1 MPDSKKSSW
10 RISSRKLSNLKV
22 VVLCCVAATTFWILN
37 ALNKDN
43 YNTIVD
49 YPLQWDFDQ
58 DNYVA
63 VKPLPKSIQIQIS
76 GNGWDLLR
84 KYFNFSAPPFPILLA
99 KPADKNYI
107 LTADI
112 QRALSEFIAPTY
124 LENILEDSIIFQIDP
139 IIKSSLTPYL
149 DTTAYSLDK
158 HVELDGQVRFTPDKV
173 EIRGPSSLVE
183 AYQGKFPIS
192 LNEMGIKNNF
202 SAKVT
207 LELEDKIVELVQI
220 NPSTIQVDFKVLTFL
235 EGNKRLKIK
244 KLNFP
249 KNVSLSNEE
258 LIPVITYLVEESKA
272 KGLAEMEFEAVLD
285 YKKRNRADSTLKITL
300 NPAPSYLKDIRIDPP
315 QVKLR
320 YD

>member
-1 MPDSKKSSW
+1 M
-10 RISSRKLSNLKV
+10 
-22 VVLCCVAATTFWILN
+22 
-37 ALNKDN
+37 
-43 YNTIVD
+43 TIVD

-58 DNYVA
+58 ENYVA

-84 KYFNFSAPPFPILLA
+84 KYFNFTAPPFPILLA

-107 LTADI
+107 LAADI
-112 QRALSEFIAPTY
+112 QRAFSEFIAPTY
-124 LENILEDSIIFQIDP
+124 LENILEDSIIFHIDP

-192 LNEMGIKNNF
+192 LHETGIKSNF

-207 LELEDKIVELVQI
+207 LELEDKVVELVQI
-220 NPSTIQVDFKVLTFL
+220 NPSTIQVEFKLLTFL

-249 KNVSLSNEE
+249 KNVSLSNED

-285 YKKRNRADSTLKITL
+285 YKKRNRTDSTLKITL
-300 NPAPSYLKDIRIDPP
+300 NPAPSYLKDIRIDPT